1 MFGEFKVRLRRV
13 GRGFFGLKRRA
24 EYLSDL
30 KLMTEQS

>member
-1 MFGEFKVRLRRV
+1 MFGEFKVRLRV